1 MCRCLESKVTIDTS
15 TLERIAYDP
24 QTILENEEAFWE
36 EEKPADFLRVIRGRF
51 WSASF
56 ATRT

>member
-1 MCRCLESKVTIDTS
+1 LESKVTIDTS